1 MIYYTYYMTGMTQ
14 SSKDTTLKYP
24 YLHGGYSLWLPY
36 FNSISLVKNAK
47 IKKKKAKTVTVL
59 GLLKSNPISLV
70 SRKIRL

>member
-47 IKKKKAKTVTVL
+47 IKKKK
-59 GLLKSNPISLV
+59 P
-70 SRKIRL
+70 RQ